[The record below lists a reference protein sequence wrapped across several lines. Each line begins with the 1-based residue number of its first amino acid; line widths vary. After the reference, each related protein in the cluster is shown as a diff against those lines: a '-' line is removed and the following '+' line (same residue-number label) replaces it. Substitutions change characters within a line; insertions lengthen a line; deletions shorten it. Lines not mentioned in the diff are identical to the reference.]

1 MNTFTLA
8 AIENSFTV
16 IKKNHLSM
24 VERCSVTRRSRHLIF
39 QNAPKVGS
47 AGVGTVDKRSWLPR
61 YHWAGP
67 STSLDEFTIRPI
79 LSYFQGQVNL
89 ESVGKR

>member
-1 MNTFTLA
+1 
-8 AIENSFTV
+8 
-16 IKKNHLSM
+16 M

-67 STSLDEFTIRPI
+67 STSLDEFTIRLVI
-79 LSYFQGQVNL
+79 LPFPFLRDPADVLARPLAENA
-89 ESVGKR
+89 R

>member
-1 MNTFTLA
+1 
-8 AIENSFTV
+8 
-16 IKKNHLSM
+16 M

-79 LSYFQGQVNL
+79 LSYLQGQVNL
-89 ESVGKR
+89 EALESVEFLWGQCLVGTIPLSAFP

>member
-1 MNTFTLA
+1 
-8 AIENSFTV
+8 
-16 IKKNHLSM
+16 M

-79 LSYFQGQVNL
+79 LSYLQGQVNL
-89 ESVGKR
+89 EALENVEFLWGPFLFQLFHNILP